1 MRVELELHRI
11 FSTKKEAEEAA
22 EKGTDRDK
30 KRPVFKRVYLK
41 PSRSLSERDVQVLR
55 NTMKYC
61 PVGRMFSGGDIEFHE
76 ELIVEE
82 L

>member
-22 EKGTDRDK
+22 EKGTHLDK
-30 KRPVFKRVYLK
+30 KRPVIKRVYLK
-41 PSRSLSERDVQVLR
+41 PSRSLSEREVQVFR

-61 PVGRMFSGGDIEFHE
+61 PVGRMFSGGDVAFQE
-76 ELIVEE
+76 ELVIEGS
-82 L
+82 